1 MKTTVMAT
9 VAVCLSAIATTAIA
23 EPVSTAGAGV
33 MTCAKFNEIS
43 KTPELNEYI
52 FAWAQGYMSGIND
65 ALQDTIAKYRD
76 LRSFAPDQ
84 QQLILRDFCYKH
96 PKSKFLDAVNDLMSG
111 MTIVPSTLPNAP
123 LHPLPR
129 QQ

>member
-33 MTCAKFNEIS
+33 M
-43 KTPELNEYI
+43 
-52 FAWAQGYMSGIND
+52 
-65 ALQDTIAKYRD
+65 LQDTIAKYRD

-84 QQLILRDFCYKH
+84 QQLILRDFCHKH

-123 LHPLPR
+123 LYPSSASTMKFGH
-129 QQ
+129 